1 MSIGKKQPGRQV
13 AVTESEEVYHVPVLL
28 HESVDGLEIK
38 PAGVYIDCTFGGGG
52 HSREIL
58 KRLGQAGR
66 LFAFDQDAD
75 ARRNVTDDPRLV
87 FIPQNFRHMEK
98 FLRLQGIDAVDG
110 ILADLGVSSF
120 QFDEAERGFSIRF
133 DAALDMRMD
142 RRQTLTAADVLQN
155 TGEQDLHKIFEQY
168 GEVSNAKTL
177 AKTIVEKRKSVPLD
191 TIEHFK
197 VAIQQV
203 VMGNPNKYLA
213 KVFQAIR
220 IVVNDEMGAL
230 KTMLEQSGKLLKSG
244 GRLSI
249 ITFHSLEDRMVKQYM
264 KQGSFE
270 IQTDDVYG
278 NRNASIF
285 KIITKKPIV
294 ASEQEQSQN
303 SRSRSAKLRIAEKK

>member
-1 MSIGKKQPGRQV
+1 MSIGKKQPGKQD

-75 ARRNVTDDPRLV
+75 ARRNVTEDPRLV